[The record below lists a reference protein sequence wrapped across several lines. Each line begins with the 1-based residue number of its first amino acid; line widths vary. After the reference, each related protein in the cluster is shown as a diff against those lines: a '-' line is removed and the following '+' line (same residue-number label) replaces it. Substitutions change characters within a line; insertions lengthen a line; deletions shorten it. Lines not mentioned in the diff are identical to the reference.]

1 MKKYL
6 PLVMV
11 HTANGDLEVFEK
23 GMRKYDTKEE
33 AKAVA
38 ETIKQDMLQVDKN
51 RMPTTCIL
59 EAD

>member
-1 MKKYL
+1 
-6 PLVMV
+6 MV
-11 HTANGDLEVFEK
+11 HTTNGDLEVFEK

-51 RMPTTCIL
+51 CMPTTCIL